1 LRGHGR
7 NDINRIY
14 RFQEFCTMAETSHAA
29 ANDADNTEAP
39 KNKLVRDSFTIPKAE
54 YAVLNELKQRAT
66 RLTQPA
72 KKSELLRAGI
82 ALLKGLSDQA
92 FLTAL
97 AAVPNLKTG
106 RPRKDGQ
113 DEAGDKVKR
122 HVKDKTAPKARANG
136 AAASASKPERVAA
149 RAARVAARPERAAAK
164 AERVAAKPDKAAA
177 KAERAARA
185 DKPSKPEK
193 LAAKAAKAAAKGR
206 STT

>member
-1 LRGHGR
+1 
-7 NDINRIY
+7 
-14 RFQEFCTMAETSHAA
+14 MAETSPAA
-29 ANDADNTEAP
+29 ANDADNADTP

-82 ALLKGLSDQA
+82 ALLKGLSDPA
-92 FLTAL
+92 FLAAL

-106 RPRKDGQ
+106 RPRKDGEGEA
-113 DEAGDKVKR
+113 DEAGEKIKR
-122 HVKDKTAPKARANG
+122 HVKDKTAPKAGANG
-136 AAASASKPERVAA
+136 AAAPASKPERAAA
-149 RAARVAARPERAAAK
+149 RAARQ
-164 AERVAAKPDKAAA
+164 AAKPQKAADKAG
-177 KAERAARA
+177 KVAARA

-193 LAAKAAKAAAKGR
+193 QAAKAAKAAAKGR